1 MDQSAQLAL
10 IAIRLATP
18 TAHHRHGG
26 GDMCVECGITK
37 GNSFGPAAGV
47 FVLLL
52 VVFQVFVSAF
62 GIMQAVL
69 H

>member
-1 MDQSAQLAL
+1 
-10 IAIRLATP
+10 
-18 TAHHRHGG
+18 
-26 GDMCVECGITK
+26 MCVECGITK